1 MENNNTCMTEELLN
15 IMDRVNGAW
24 LNAFKVYH
32 SDNEVDLL
40 LEKYIRADIRQML
53 NERNTINT
61 ETDKVATE
69 ISRAICNKNLVDSDV
84 RKKKNNIKAGSNNDV
99 LTVNEY
105 QFSVNAKYNN
115 ANVLCTVVFYE
126 FPSEEEYDKYFDE
139 QRNIFPA
146 WGTSSSFRGRSNF
159 MNIYVCKSPTFISY
173 PDVFDT
179 VQHELTHLSKNI
191 ITRKDMEDDNFNA
204 FINNIMRNPNP
215 DHYLKLIADI
225 CYICKK
231 DEQDACINGAYA
243 YLKQQM
249 PLDGSE
255 IMRKL
260 LETYLYDRIKF
271 LKMTMEKLPTVFN
284 DVEFDDVLKEI
295 PQQFNITKS
304 KLKGWVH
311 HGLNRLERKTTNM
324 LTNYEKYLYNCNYHS
339 KFPQTPLGGI

>member
-1 MENNNTCMTEELLN
+1 MKNNNTCITEELLN
-15 IMDRVNGAW
+15 IMDRINGAG

-32 SDNEVDLL
+32 SDNEADLL
-40 LEKYIRADIRQML
+40 FEKDIRADIRQML

-61 ETDKVATE
+61 ETDKVATD
-69 ISRAICNKNLVDSDV
+69 ISRTICNKNLTDSDV
-84 RKKKNNIKAGSNNDV
+84 KTKRQNIATADNNNII
-99 LTVNEY
+99 TVNKY
-105 QFSVNAKYNN
+105 QFSVSAKYNN
-115 ANVLCTVVFYE
+115 ANVLCTVVFIE
-126 FPSEEEYDKYFDE
+126 FLSEDEYDKYFDS

-159 MNIYVCKSPTFISY
+159 MNIYVYKSPTFISY

-191 ITRKDMEDDNFNA
+191 ITRKDMEDENFNA
-204 FINNIMRNPNP
+204 FINNIMQYPNP

-225 CYICKK
+225 CYICRK

-243 YLKQQM
+243 YLKRQM

-255 IMRKL
+255 IMGKL
-260 LETYLYDRIKF
+260 MKTYLYNRIKF
-271 LKMTMEKLPTVFN
+271 LKMTIKQLPTVFN
-284 DVEFDDVLKEI
+284 DIEFDNVLKEI

-304 KLKGWVH
+304 KLKEWVY

-324 LTNYEKYLYNCNYHS
+324 LSNYEKYLYNSNHHS
-339 KFPQTPLGGI
+339 KFPQAPLGGI